1 MSEKDYYKILGVSKN
16 ASEEEIKKVY
26 RKLAM
31 KYHPDKTKGDKNS
44 EDKFKKISEA
54 YAVLS
59 DKEKRKQYDTFG
71 SDGFQQRYSQE
82 DIFRGFD
89 MGSILREFGFGGG
102 GFSPGGKGGMRFSFG
117 NDNYSGH
124 GPNRQRAQMKGS
136 DVVYELPLSIKDI
149 ATGTN
154 KTVSIQHTGVAE
166 TLTVKIPKGMIAG
179 KKIRLTGKGE
189 PSRFGGPPGD
199 LYIKSKVLKDP
210 VFCAENYDL
219 HITTFIKISEAV
231 LGATKT
237 IPTIDEKELSLKI
250 PPGTN
255 HKTKMRLTGHGLPHM
270 KKDKKGDLF
279 VNIHIDIPQKLSDEQ
294 KKLIQQLAETGM

>member
-102 GFSPGGKGGMRFSFG
+102 GFSSGGQGGMRFSFG
-117 NDNYSGH
+117 NDNSGH

-166 TLTVKIPKGMIAG
+166 TLTVKIPKGLIAG

-189 PSRFGGPPGD
+189 PNRFGGPPGD

-219 HITTFIKISEAV
+219 HITTFIKISEAI

-255 HKTKMRLTGHGLPHM
+255 HKTKMRLTGHGLPYM

-279 VNIHIDIPQKLSDEQ
+279 VNINIDIPQKLSDEQ